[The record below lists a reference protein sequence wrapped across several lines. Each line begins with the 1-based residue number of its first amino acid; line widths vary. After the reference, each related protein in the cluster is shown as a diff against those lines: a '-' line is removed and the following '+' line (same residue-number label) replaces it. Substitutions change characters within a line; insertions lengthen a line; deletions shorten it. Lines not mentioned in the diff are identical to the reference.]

1 MIFTKTTAKTVIMSY
16 TIKLTKTN
24 RLISEAIVTVKKF
37 AGKQKLYISNRA
49 KNCYPIINL
58 NFLKQNL
65 A

>member
-16 TIKLTKTN
+16 TIKLAKTN
-24 RLISEAIVTVKKF
+24 RLFSEAFVIVKKS
-37 AGKQKLYISNRA
+37 AVSN
-49 KNCYPIINL
+49 CFPIINL